1 MIFKRVVP
9 DKYYLFS
16 SDGYALV
23 ATWLLLWQRT
33 T

>member
-1 MIFKRVVP
+1 VP

-23 ATWLLLWQRT
+23 AGWLLLCQRT